1 MYKWKGIKACV
12 CFPPPA
18 VSRGRSMEDVCLN
31 QADDDD
37 THDYEYIDEDELE
50 NIRRQFNEQSI
61 SISAKAKPSNAI

>member
-1 MYKWKGIKACV
+1 
-12 CFPPPA
+12 
-18 VSRGRSMEDVCLN
+18 MEDVCLN